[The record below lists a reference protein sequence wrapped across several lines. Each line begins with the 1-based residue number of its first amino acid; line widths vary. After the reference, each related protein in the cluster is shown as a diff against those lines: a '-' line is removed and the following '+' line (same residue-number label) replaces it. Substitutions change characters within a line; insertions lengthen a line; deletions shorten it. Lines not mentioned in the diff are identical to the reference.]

1 MLKFNDDEYRAQT
14 ASAVALRP
22 KIEAL
27 VDELQSKDL
36 KNLFLV
42 GSGGT
47 YAIMLP
53 YEHMIQR
60 RSTLPVRA
68 AIAPELVLAGD
79 PTFGPG
85 SVAVFASASGDTQD
99 VIKAIEWAKQQ
110 GAYTIGFTG
119 KGESPFA
126 SAVDAVFLS
135 DAHGYDIQLTLLT
148 ARILHDRGE
157 FDAYDRLASQ
167 LENIPS
173 LLVDVAK
180 QADPI
185 AQAFAQSH
193 KDKEYLFLV
202 GAGNLWGFTY
212 LYSMC
217 VLEECQWLH
226 TTRVHAAEFFH
237 GSLELVEKDTTV
249 VVFVSEDES
258 RPLTDRVI
266 EFARRYSDDV
276 NVFDT
281 KDYALPGVDEEFRGL
296 LSPLVIDA
304 VSGRLNKHLEK
315 ERDHDLGL
323 RRYYRVVEY

>member
-1 MLKFNDDEYRAQT
+1 LLKFDDDEFRGQA

-22 KIEAL
+22 QIEAL
-27 VDELQSKDL
+27 VDELQAKEL

-53 YEHMIQR
+53 YEHMVQR

-85 SVAVFASASGDTQD
+85 TLAVFASASGDTED

-110 GAYTIGFTG
+110 GAHTLGFTG
-119 KGESPFA
+119 KGDSPFA
-126 SAVDAVFLS
+126 SAVDTALLS
-135 DAHGYDIQLTLLT
+135 EAHGYDIQLTFLT
-148 ARILHDRGE
+148 TRILQGRGE
-157 FDAYDRLASQ
+157 FDAYDRLAAQ

-185 AQAFAQSH
+185 TQAFAESH

-237 GSLELVEKDTTV
+237 GSLELVEKETTV

-266 EFARRYSDDV
+266 SFARRYSDDV

-281 KDYALPGVDEEFRGL
+281 KDYQLPGVDEEFRGL
-296 LSPLVIDA
+296 LSPLVMDT